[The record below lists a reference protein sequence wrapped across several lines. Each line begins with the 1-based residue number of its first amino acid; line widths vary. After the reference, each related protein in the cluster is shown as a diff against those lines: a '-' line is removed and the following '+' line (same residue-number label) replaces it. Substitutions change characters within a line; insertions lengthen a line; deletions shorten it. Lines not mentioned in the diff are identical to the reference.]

1 MNIKYHLVLVF
12 LFVSAVTD
20 VMTNRIRNNVIF
32 AGLILGVVLFFSK
45 EAAIGFVVPFL
56 ILFPLYRMGFC
67 GAGDVKL
74 MMLTGFYLG
83 LEMLLYCLPAILV
96 LSLIFIVA
104 VGVAEKRKFLQ
115 VEIPFAVPVFLGVIP
130 PILFMQGGFHG

>member
-1 MNIKYHLVLVF
+1 
-12 LFVSAVTD
+12 
-20 VMTNRIRNNVIF
+20 MTNRIRNNVIF

-96 LSLIFIVA
+96 LSLVFIAA

-130 PILFMQGGFHG
+130 SIMFMQGGFHG